1 MHFHSHSSAL
11 GVTLWDNALIGVALV
26 REDGAFVAANP
37 AFCKLTEYT
46 EAELRTKK
54 TQDITHPD
62 DVAYDQMMAGELLL
76 GNIGG
81 YDMPKRYLTKFGR
94 VINIMSR
101 MALIREPQAPTGRF
115 VCFLSQIAP
124 LSEYQIHAPQ
134 FEPHPKAVRRLF
146 WRQVRSYWPMIMFA
160 IAMLTSVAVQVLQ
173 QL

>member
-1 MHFHSHSSAL
+1 MYLNQHSEAL
-11 GVTLWDNALIGVALV
+11 YHALWDHALIGVALV

-54 TQDITHPD
+54 YQEMTHPD
-62 DVAYDQMMAGELLL
+62 DAAYDQVMAGELLL
-76 GNIGG
+76 GTIGG

-101 MALIREPQAPTGRF
+101 VAAIREGEQGRERF

-124 LSEYQIHAPQ
+124 LSEQQIHASPSK
-134 FEPHPKAVRRLF
+134 PHPPAARKLF
-146 WRQVRSYWPMIMFA
+146 WKQIKSYWPMITFA
-160 IAMLTSVAVQVLQ
+160 LGLIASVVVQVLQ
-173 QL
+173 QM